1 MNEVELANIAAKLAA
16 VEDSLEVVG
25 IVDKTKHKEDQD
37 FYTYDYEEVGA
48 QSQSIS
54 MRLRQMEVEL
64 SLTLNQNLQRVKL
77 NNSFI
82 QTQLDTPRSLI
93 SNSEHTQ
100 DLQPSSD
107 LRHRISLL
115 GSCVEHLQMYQGLG
129 TKIEAE
135 QEKVCY
141 KLFEALQYIGG

>member
-25 IVDKTKHKEDQD
+25 IVDKTKHKENQD
-37 FYTYDYEEVGA
+37 LYTHDHEE
-48 QSQSIS
+48 SQSIS

-141 KLFEALQYIGG
+141 KLLEALQYIGG